1 MSGLETKKGRK
12 DPTLSAVGLDT
23 DSVAISVRKDTQN
36 VEGLAQLLSLKKSL
50 CDAQIKHRLIFK
62 SFPWSVSN
70 FAMNIRES
78 MLRPTTVIC
87 GE

>member
-23 DSVAISVRKDTQN
+23 DSVTISVRKDTQN

-50 CDAQIKHRLIFK
+50 CAAQIKHRLIFK